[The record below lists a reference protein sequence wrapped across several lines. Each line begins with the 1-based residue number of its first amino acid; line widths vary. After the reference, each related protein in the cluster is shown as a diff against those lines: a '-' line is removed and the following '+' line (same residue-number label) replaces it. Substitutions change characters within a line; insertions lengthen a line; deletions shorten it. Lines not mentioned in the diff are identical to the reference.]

1 MVSKFDFLPVTGVL
15 KKKKKK
21 SFKALETVS
30 KSSAD
35 YGGITHFIIFY

>member
-15 KKKKKK
+15 KKKKK